1 MFKKIVIYIV
11 CFALGICS
19 TFIFFK
25 GSREKLT
32 TELQSAKFS
41 LESAARI
48 NSDNTKRIQDL
59 SRELIKS
66 DNIVAE
72 QSKII
77 NNQQQ
82 RLAEQERIIKG
93 IINNISGQGSEIG
106 NKIQSIADGFRQLY
120 NSYYESTG
128 RK

>member
-19 TFIFFK
+19 AFIFFN
-25 GSREKLT
+25 GSRKKLA
-32 TELQSAKFS
+32 TELQSAKSS
-41 LESAARI
+41 LESATRTNAEL
-48 NSDNTKRIQDL
+48 TKRIQDL

-77 NNQQQ
+77 DDQQY
-82 RLAEQERIIKG
+82 RLEEQERIIKG
-93 IINNISGQGSEIG
+93 IIDNISGEGSAIG
-106 NKIQSIADGFRQLY
+106 NKIESIANGFRQLY
-120 NSYYESTG
+120 NIYH
-128 RK
+128 